1 MTYKEKQD
9 LYKWANIWCQAE
21 SSIYFYLEA
30 QHNAWYRLSMLY
42 GIHSIKVNIGQPTK
56 SVIF

>member
-1 MTYKEKQD
+1 MTYKEKKD
-9 LYKWANIWCQAE
+9 LYKRANIWCQAE

-42 GIHSIKVNIGQPTK
+42 CIHCMKINIDQPRKSI
-56 SVIF
+56 IF